1 MKIEELWKSATTE
14 ADWLRYYGYRES
26 RLNETFVDVD
36 FYDRITSIGYTKR
49 VIPLSQRCI
58 MLYIS
63 SEKPVLESEVEELF
77 PVSGPRNHIENVYS
91 ALEYMIARRIRKEE
105 LIQMIKN

>member
-26 RLNETFVDVD
+26 RLNETFVDGD

-63 SEKPVLESEVEELF
+63 SDKPVLESEVEELF
-77 PVSGPRNHIENVYS
+77 PVSGLRNHIENVYS
-91 ALEYMIARRIRKEE
+91 ALEYMIARKLRSDE
-105 LIQMIKN
+105 LVDMIKK